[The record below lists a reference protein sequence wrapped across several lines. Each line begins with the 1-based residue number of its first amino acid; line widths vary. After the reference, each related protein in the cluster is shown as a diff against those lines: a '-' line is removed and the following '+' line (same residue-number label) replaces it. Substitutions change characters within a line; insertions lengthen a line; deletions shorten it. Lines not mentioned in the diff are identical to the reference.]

1 MNKDQF
7 DISIEEF
14 DAPGETHEFSE
25 RYKKTRERNKQK
37 YLYSRPQWQRITS
50 IAAAA
55 ALFVSSLLAR
65 NIAAVTGRTLV
76 DLDIAFA
83 EKFGRT
89 PAEVI
94 SESGEDEF
102 REMECEIAAEFLPK
116 SGLVVSCGGG
126 VVTRDVNKFYVRCNS
141 NVFYLERPLTAVPT
155 SCLAVRPKLKV
166 CMLLKRYLRLV

>member
-55 ALFVSSLLAR
+55 ALF
-65 NIAAVTGRTLV
+65 IA
-76 DLDIAFA
+76 
-83 EKFGRT
+83 T
-89 PAEVI
+89 PFVVNAATD
-94 SESGEDEF
+94 GELFE
-102 REMECEIAAEFLPK
+102 RIWGILGK
-116 SGLVVSCGGG
+116 K
-126 VVTRDVNKFYVRCNS
+126 DV
-141 NVFYLERPLTAVPT
+141 EAHQ
-155 SCLAVRPKLKV
+155 
-166 CMLLKRYLRLV
+166 